1 MPVPLP
7 WPVIVI
13 HGNPA
18 SNLWDL
24 YLTQPDAAYTL
35 TPGGW
40 PLHLPSFQKNY
51 DRLPLH
57 PDDPG
62 VTLNTTGRAVGP
74 ARLAAISAFYLP
86 YENLVERLKKDLGTD
101 KLPAPV
107 FPFAYD
113 WRFDAAESAQGLDA
127 FIGEVLRITA
137 LMPAYKRSPPKQ
149 VDLVAH
155 SFGGLV
161 TCRYLRACQE
171 TPARPP
177 PHPQG
182 RHHRHALSRR
192 C

>member
-1 MPVPLP
+1 MPILP

-18 SNLWDL
+18 SNLWDS

-35 TPGGW
+35 TRGGW
-40 PLHLPSFQKNY
+40 PLHLPSSQKNY

-62 VTLNTTGRAVGP
+62 VTLNTTGRAVSP

-101 KLPAPV
+101 DQPAPV

-113 WRFDAAESAQGLDA
+113 WRFDTATSAQALDA
-127 FIGEVLRITA
+127 FIMRCCE
-137 LMPAYKRSPPKQ
+137 SP
-149 VDLVAH
+149 
-155 SFGGLV
+155 
-161 TCRYLRACQE
+161 R
-171 TPARPP
+171 
-177 PHPQG
+177 
-182 RHHRHALSRR
+182 
-192 C
+192 